1 MIQVIERVRSL
12 GRLEQ
17 REIQGLHQDPFA
29 VVEGFELT
37 EWVRQ
42 AGLARKMGAPFD
54 SGSVYHRDKDP
65 VGECGRD
72 GQMVVRVQTVKR
84 SLDFL
89 SPGGWCDYEF
99 RALVREEGRELGEL
113 EVVTHL
119 QADAMAFEV
128 DDHRLG
134 PGVEDQ
140 RLSVPKVDLPVD
152 RRARRSRREG
162 GVVECPTGTLRE
174 SAHD

>member
-1 MIQVIERVRSL
+1 I
-12 GRLEQ
+12 
-17 REIQGLHQDPFA
+17 
-29 VVEGFELT
+29 
-37 EWVRQ
+37 
-42 AGLARKMGAPFD
+42 
-54 SGSVYHRDKDP
+54 
-65 VGECGRD
+65 
-72 GQMVVRVQTVKR
+72 VRVETVKR

-162 GVVECPTGTLRE
+162 GVVERPTGTLRE
-174 SAHD
+174 SAHDYASRRPGHSLDGSEDGERLDIGLRFFPVLVHVSATGQLREDNDVSGHGLGPPSHAVPVWRRRSEGGRELNEP